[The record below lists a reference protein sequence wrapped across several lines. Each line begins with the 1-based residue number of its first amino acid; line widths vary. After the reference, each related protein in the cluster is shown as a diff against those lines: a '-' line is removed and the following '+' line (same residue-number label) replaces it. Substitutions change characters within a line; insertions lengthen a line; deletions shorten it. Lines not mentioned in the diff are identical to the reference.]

1 MKFTLHEVK
10 IKLLEPL
17 LGTIPKNPDV
27 YAVYIAGKKDSKG
40 ELLIPSE
47 TMIAGE
53 VATVPDIEKSG
64 WTGFHTDDGGC
75 FMYNYAL
82 LGFLKEAGNTL
93 KDQLGIKAL
102 KSKIDQF
109 VFVEPR
115 RIRLKAAPDGILE
128 RSLRAMTMQ
137 GPRVTLVRSDYIDA
151 GTELVAMIRIIQNK
165 EVNRDV
171 IYEILTYGQYRGLG
185 QFRNGSYGQF
195 SFSMVDLTLPIP
207 KGRGF
212 LGD

>member
-1 MKFTLHEVK
+1 MKSTLHEVR
-10 IKLLEPL
+10 ITLLEPL

-27 YAVYIAGKKDSKG
+27 YATYIAGKKDSKG
-40 ELLIPSE
+40 EALIPSDAMAAE
-47 TMIAGE
+47 EIS
-53 VATVPDIEKSG
+53 TVPDAEKAG
-64 WTGFHTDDGGC
+64 WTGFHTDEQGC
-75 FMYNYAL
+75 FLYNYAL

-93 KDQLGIKAL
+93 KEQLGIKAL

-115 RIRLKAAPDGILE
+115 RIRLKPAPDGVLE

-151 GTELVAMIRIIQNK
+151 GTELVATIRILKNK
-165 EVNRDV
+165 EVTGD
-171 IYEILTYGQYRGLG
+171 IIHEILEYGRYRGLG

-195 SFSMVDLTLPIP
+195 SFDMIDVD
-207 KGRGF
+207 
-212 LGD
+212 

>member
-10 IKLLEPL
+10 ITLKEPL

-27 YAVYIAGKKDSKG
+27 YAAYIAGKKDTKG
-40 ELLIPSE
+40 EPLIPTDAMAAE
-47 TMIAGE
+47 EI
-53 VATVPDIEKSG
+53 ATVPDAEKAG
-64 WTGFHTDDGGC
+64 WTGFHTDEAGC

-93 KDQLGIKAL
+93 KDQVGIKAL

-115 RIRLKAAPDGILE
+115 RIRLKAAPDGVLE

-151 GTELVAMIRIIQNK
+151 GTEIVATIRVLHNK
-165 EVNRDV
+165 EINKDIVR
-171 IYEILTYGQYRGLG
+171 EILTYGQYRGLG

-195 SFSMVDLTLPIP
+195 DFSMTDV
-207 KGRGF
+207 G
-212 LGD
+212 

>member
-10 IKLLEPL
+10 ITLLEPL

-27 YAVYIAGKKDSKG
+27 YATYIAGKKDSKG

-47 TMIAGE
+47 TMIAEE

-64 WTGFHTDDGGC
+64 WTGFHTDEAGC

-115 RIRLKAAPDGILE
+115 RIRLKAAPDGVLE

-151 GTELVAMIRIIQNK
+151 GTELVAQIRVLKNK
-165 EVNRDV
+165 EVTGDTLR
-171 IYEILTYGQYRGLG
+171 EILEYGRYRGLG

-195 SFSMVDLTLPIP
+195 SFTMVDV
-207 KGRGF
+207 
-212 LGD
+212 D